1 MKSLKKYKTYF
12 LIVGISIF
20 SVTLSFSQQN
30 TTYRSYYE
38 SNVDWTNLPSFYQ
51 EGRQQD
57 AFSKGETAFRKKA
70 YKSAVAHFSA
80 VKPSHQLYAN
90 SLVYLGASYDKLNQN
105 DKAIAAFKQLTKQ
118 TSLYV
123 ITTGYWYEAM
133 IHLKV
138 GNKEKAIEALENVK
152 YKKHYRYETAKI
164 IVSKLK

>member
-105 DKAIAAFKQLTKQ
+105 
-118 TSLYV
+118 SLYV